1 MKAVGFGRHGGT
13 EQLEMLELPQPDP
26 GPSEVVLQV
35 KAAALNHVDLFVLRG
50 MPGQNLSLPHVGGAD
65 IAGVVAGLGEGV
77 TGFEIGQRV
86 VVNPTLS
93 CGECEWCLQ
102 GEDSLCA
109 RFALI
114 GEHVP
119 GGFAE
124 YVVTPARNLL
134 LMPDDFSFIDAA
146 AVPLVFATAWRA
158 LITRA
163 EVRPAEHVLIL
174 GASGGVASAAIQIA
188 KLAGAR
194 VYAVSS
200 GAAKL
205 EQARSL
211 GADWVVDRT
220 VENWSKAA
228 YLATNKR
235 GMDVVVENVGTATWY
250 DSLRTA
256 TRGGRIVTFGATTGA
271 RPETDLRYIFWKQ
284 LTILGSTMS
293 SRQEFNTVMRLVWEG
308 ALEPVIDCVYPLDE
322 TPAAYRRLE
331 SGEQFGKIVIDVAAG
346 KD

>member
-1 MKAVGFGRHGGT
+1 MKAVGFRRHGGT
-13 EQLEMLELPQPDP
+13 EQLELMDLAPPEP
-26 GPSEVVLQV
+26 GPNEVLVQV

-50 MPGQNLSLPHVGGAD
+50 IPGQDLSLPHVGGAD

-77 TGFEIGQRV
+77 TDVVVGQRV

-93 CGECEWCLQ
+93 CGVCEWCQ
-102 GEDSLCA
+102 RGEDSLCA

-114 GEHVP
+114 GEHFP

-124 YVVTPARNLL
+124 YVAVPARNLRA
-134 LMPDDFSFIDAA
+134 MPDDFAFVDAA

-163 EVRPAEHVLIL
+163 QVRPGEHVLVL

-188 KLAGAR
+188 KLAGAH

-200 GAAKL
+200 SPAKMQ
-205 EQARSL
+205 QARSL
-211 GADWVVDRT
+211 GADWAVDRT
-220 VENWSKAA
+220 AENWSQAA
-228 YLATNKR
+228 YLATDKR
-235 GMDVVVENVGTATWY
+235 GMDVVVENVGAATWY

-284 LTILGSTMS
+284 LTILGSTMA
-293 SRQEFNTVMRLVWEG
+293 SRQEFNTVMGLVWDG
-308 ALEPVIDCVYPLDE
+308 ALQPVIDSVYPLEE
-322 TPAAYRRLE
+322 TPDAYRRLE
-331 SGEQFGKIVIDVAAG
+331 SGEHFGKVVIDVVAG
-346 KD
+346 SG